1 MPEKRRKYSRT
12 TNVSYMYSPAPLT
25 EDNLSHVRP
34 GAQNVCAPS
43 VHKRQKSSRR
53 TDEALRCSFPTSAPF
68 SSWTKWTGQP
78 SLRGTEPFACCE
90 RCRYRLTKAPSYAD
104 TAEGNEGTL
113 PSDTTEIGCDRE
125 KLEADILAIAA
136 EEDVQT
142 ALQKLLLSTPAEGDS
157 QFCKK
162 QLVGGRS

>member
-1 MPEKRRKYSRT
+1 MDK
-12 TNVSYMYSPAPLT
+12 MDWA
-25 EDNLSHVRP
+25 
-34 GAQNVCAPS
+34 
-43 VHKRQKSSRR
+43 
-53 TDEALRCSFPTSAPF
+53 
-68 SSWTKWTGQP
+68 TKF
-78 SLRGTEPFACCE
+78 E
-90 RCRYRLTKAPSYAD
+90 SYAE
-104 TAEGNEGTL
+104 TADGNEGTL

-162 QLVGGRS
+162 QLELKRQFLRGVQAILDASGDRRLETSHDMVSRLREEESALDVVEWFFTEAEHQRKEADDAQVELLASIFGEGDGRQQGA